1 MARTAGTTSR
11 ASRAPGR
18 PRGVSPTRSSPA
30 ARATT
35 VTPLRACPLRLGQ
48 RPIRTNRTTNP
59 TLLCPTDGP

>member
-1 MARTAGTTSR
+1 MARTAGTT
-11 ASRAPGR
+11 SRAPGR

-35 VTPLRACPLRLGQ
+35 VIPLRACPLRLGQ

-59 TLLCPTDGP
+59 ILLCPTDGP